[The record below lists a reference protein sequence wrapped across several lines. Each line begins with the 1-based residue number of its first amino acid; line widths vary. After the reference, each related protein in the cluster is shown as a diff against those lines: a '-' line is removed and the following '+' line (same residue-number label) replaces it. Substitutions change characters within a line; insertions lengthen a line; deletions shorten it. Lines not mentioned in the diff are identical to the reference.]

1 MMRRLTCWY
10 AIILFTVCR
19 IILVAPAVSKN
30 TFKTILSEPSISVD
44 SLRTIVLKLRKILKT
59 PYSRSLPAVTSI
71 PLHTGVR
78 WLPTFKYLPTMGEYA
93 SALIRR
99 KRIDPHRRRAA
110 FSSFCVEAYERY
122 SFTVLLMMNV
132 SNGYGSYGPLSVKTT
147 RFAFD
152 EVGNKVLEKLC
163 SSLFNDYTFAFSNV
177 SSVYEMLPVRLGM
190 LGSSF
195 PGSGKRRIF
204 AIGNYVI
211 QRMLKGPHDWC
222 ASLLKTL
229 KTDGTYNQTQPLDYI
244 VGHSSYWSF
253 DLSSATDRFPLAV
266 MEGIMI
272 ECFGPAFGAAVEA
285 ALGTNIFHVPFVK
298 TKIKSKV
305 SFKVGQPLGYFAS
318 WPLFALSH
326 HF

>member
-1 MMRRLTCWY
+1 MCKDIIHKYKHGGALTTALYYKQCSSSLMKAYGGIDDKAYRHSLSFPISLTRKGYPRVIPSFHRLMIY
-10 AIILFTVCR
+10 RHDEKADMLVRYFLFTVCR
-19 IILVAPAVSKN
+19 IILVAPAVSKK
-30 TFKTILSEPSISVD
+30 TFKTIVSEPSISVD
-44 SLRTIVLKLRKILKT
+44 SLRTIVLKLRKKVKT
-59 PYSRSLPAVTSI
+59 LFSRSLPAVTSI

-78 WLPTFKYLPTMGEYA
+78 WLPTFKSLPTMGEYA

-152 EVGNKVLEKLC
+152 EVGNKVLDKLC
-163 SSLFNDYTFAFSNV
+163 SSLFNDYTLAFSNV

-190 LGSSF
+190 LGCSF

-211 QRMLKGPHDWC
+211 QRMLKGPVC
-222 ASLLKTL
+222 
-229 KTDGTYNQTQPLDYI
+229 
-244 VGHSSYWSF
+244 F
-253 DLSSATDRFPLAV
+253 F
-266 MEGIMI
+266 I
-272 ECFGPAFGAAVEA
+272 ED
-285 ALGTNIFHVPFVK
+285 
-298 TKIKSKV
+298 TKN
-305 SFKVGQPLGYFAS
+305 GWYL
-318 WPLFALSH
+318 
-326 HF
+326 